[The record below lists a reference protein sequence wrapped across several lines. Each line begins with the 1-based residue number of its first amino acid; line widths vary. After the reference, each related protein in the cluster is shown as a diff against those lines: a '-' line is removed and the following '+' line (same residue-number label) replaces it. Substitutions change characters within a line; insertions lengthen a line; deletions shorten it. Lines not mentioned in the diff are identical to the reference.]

1 MKIQTKLWAVVPAAG
16 SGSRFSKTELK
27 QYQYIAQR
35 TVIEHTV
42 NRLNT
47 LQLAGCVIAI
57 GESDN
62 FARH

>member
-16 SGSRFSKTELK
+16 SGSRFSKSELK

-47 LQLAGCVIAI
+47 LQLAGCV
-57 GESDN
+57 SL
-62 FARH
+62 